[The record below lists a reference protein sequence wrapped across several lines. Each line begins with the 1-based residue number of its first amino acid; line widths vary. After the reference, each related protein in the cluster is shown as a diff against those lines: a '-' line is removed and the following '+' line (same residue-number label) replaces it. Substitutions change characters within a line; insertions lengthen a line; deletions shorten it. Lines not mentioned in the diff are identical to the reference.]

1 MPFGQSKNVVIYSP
15 VRAEYLAGGNACPVK
30 HAPYFTGVAGW
41 QNNYLSAL
49 VRICRAK
56 RAAKEIICKHPV
68 SAHIFLDI
76 GTGLLF
82 NLYIM
87 KEFTPFFGFY
97 FYFRNSH
104 PGNNLL

>member
-15 VRAEYLAGGNACPVK
+15 VRAEYLAGGN
-30 HAPYFTGVAGW
+30 VAGW

-68 SAHIFLDI
+68 TSIRL
-76 GTGLLF
+76 
-82 NLYIM
+82 
-87 KEFTPFFGFY
+87 
-97 FYFRNSH
+97 
-104 PGNNLL
+104 